1 MPVTGES
8 KVIDTIIN
16 RRSVREFTDRPI
28 SKDEINTILNAGRWA
43 PSGLNNQPWR
53 FIVVRNPETIH
64 KLSECTHYSNIVA
77 GAPLLIA
84 AFLDTEHSYNRIKD
98 IQATGA
104 SIQNMLLA
112 CCELNLG
119 AVWLGEILN
128 QSEKV
133 NSIIECP
140 SKLELMAVLAIGE
153 PVPKER
159 TSTRKALPE
168 LVFEDRYGQKWVE

>member
-8 KVIDTIIN
+8 KVIDTILN
-16 RRSVREFTDRPI
+16 RRSVREFTDRPV

-53 FIVVRNPETIH
+53 FIVVREKGTIMQ
-64 KLSECTHYSNIVA
+64 LSECTHYTKVVA

-84 AFLDTEHSYNRIKD
+84 VYLNTENSYSHTKD
-98 IQATGA
+98 VQAIGA
-104 SIQNMLLA
+104 AIQNMLLA
-112 CCELNLG
+112 CCELGLG
-119 AVWLGEILN
+119 AVWLGEILKQN
-128 QSEKV
+128 EKV
-133 NSIIECP
+133 NSILECS

-159 TSTRKALPE
+159 TSTRKALSE
-168 LVFEDRYGQKWVE
+168 LVFEDRYGQKWDK